1 MKNNDHF
8 RRSIRRLSSNDY
20 FFPTTDLYNLTCKK
34 VPNDESDTQDAHESS
49 DFLLSASRFSGRA
62 RRDVKN
68 ITDDVMDNYV
78 CYIGVHDN
86 NESSSDLVPLMRK
99 MFQTRLTKLTGAE
112 DEFSLGHRF
121 RTIALNWANSKIPKS
136 QRGSSA
142 NNSFMNVSCMDSYGK
157 VSIHDHDA
165 STYLKSLPLTRNS

>member
-20 FFPTTDLYNLTCKK
+20 FFPTIDLYNLTCKK
-34 VPNDESDTQDAHESS
+34 VPSDESDTQDGHESS
-49 DFLLSASRFSGRA
+49 DFLLSGSRFSGRM

-68 ITDDVMDNYV
+68 VTDEVMDSYV

-86 NESSSDLVPLMRK
+86 NGSSSDLIPAMRK
-99 MFQTRLTKLTGAE
+99 MYQTRLTKLAGAE

-121 RTIALNWANSKIPKS
+121 KTIALNWANAKIPKS
-136 QRGSSA
+136 QRGSA
-142 NNSFMNVSCMDSYGK
+142 ATNPFMNVSCMDSYSK
-157 VSIHDHDA
+157 VSI
-165 STYLKSLPLTRNS
+165 SNGKRS